1 MKAPIEWYKG
11 KGEGRGRRKGWKGAM
26 PPLQKLKTLSKIW
39 RSTAWLASKLWTTF
53 PSNLLGWELRKCE
66 MWERAF
72 FSLGQPQKY
81 SSSQIPTGKQFVL
94 IDWVEGLD
102 GKYLGRG
109 HDVRTERI
117 DVRAPWPSANYLP
130 VWLKQTQ
137 SIRILLYNR

>member
-1 MKAPIEWYKG
+1 
-11 KGEGRGRRKGWKGAM
+11 
-26 PPLQKLKTLSKIW
+26 
-39 RSTAWLASKLWTTF
+39 
-53 PSNLLGWELRKCE
+53 

-94 IDWVEGLD
+94 IDRVEGLD

-117 DVRAPWPSANYLP
+117 DRVPIIFPSGS
-130 VWLKQTQ
+130 KQTQ